1 MPDLRFEDQLTDNV
15 KTLWR
20 TRISNLSAL
29 KEHLLGAVLVAFDT
43 AGGSRESG
51 GIKNTSNVSEL
62 GFSVLCTDI
71 ATSTLG
77 SNGQE
82 FSEVNDTRDLTI
94 QLHQR
99 GKGVER
105 TSGRILHAQAT
116 EVEDLVHKFFTD
128 LPGRRIL
135 VTYDSR
141 QELKWITSTLPC
153 LADMFDAMVDVQ
165 ELVHHR
171 SLESHAA
178 ETRKHE
184 RMGLRS
190 ALIAMRFAKP
200 VASATRT
207 VNDCCRILQ
216 VLGGLVQSR
225 PFSFPEA
232 RSRFSFFENLPKRN
246 RRRRFALR
254 LKPSNGQRL
263 PLWRPEDVAAAF
275 KDHKGLC
282 AVGLNWKNAH
292 RNQEGVRV
300 WWLLFCDYQ
309 TMHTFYSSM
318 DGQVFEGLEIRVI
331 PDFEEMDFRNELVS
345 TV

>member
-1 MPDLRFEDQLTDNV
+1 MPDLNFEDQLTDSV

-20 TRISNLSAL
+20 TRISNLSSL
-29 KEHLLGAVLVAFDT
+29 KEHLLGAILVAFDT
-43 AGGSRESG
+43 AGGSREFG

-62 GFSVLCTDI
+62 GFSALCTDI
-71 ATSTLG
+71 ATSPLG
-77 SNGQE
+77 SNGLD
-82 FSEVNDTRDLTI
+82 FSEANDTRNLTI
-94 QLHQR
+94 QLHRR

-116 EVEDLVHKFFTD
+116 DVEDLVQNFFTD

-135 VTYDSR
+135 VMYDPR

-165 ELVHHR
+165 ELVDHR
-171 SLESHAA
+171 SLESRAA
-178 ETRKHE
+178 ETCKQE

-190 ALIAMRFAKP
+190 ALIAMRFPKP
-200 VASATRT
+200 AASATRP

-225 PFSFPEA
+225 PFNLPEA
-232 RSRFSFFENLPKRN
+232 RSRFSFFDRLPKR
-246 RRRRFALR
+246 RKRHPFALR
-254 LKPSNGQRL
+254 IKPSDEQRL
-263 PLWRPEDVAAAF
+263 PPWRPEDVAAAF

-282 AVGLNWKNAH
+282 GVGLNWKNP
-292 RNQEGVRV
+292 RLRQEGVRV

-309 TMHTFYSSM
+309 TMHTFYNSM
-318 DGQVFEGLEIRVI
+318 DGQEFEGLEIRVI
-331 PDFEEMDFRNELVS
+331 PDFEEMDIRNEPVN

>member
-1 MPDLRFEDQLTDNV
+1 MRAARQ
-15 KTLWR
+15 
-20 TRISNLSAL
+20 SNLSAL

-43 AGGSRESG
+43 AGGSREFG

-82 FSEVNDTRDLTI
+82 FSEANDTRDLTI

-99 GKGVER
+99 GKGIER

-116 EVEDLVHKFFTD
+116 EVEDLVCDFFTD

-135 VTYDSR
+135 VMYDPR
-141 QELKWITSTLPC
+141 QELKWITSNLPC
-153 LADMFDAMVDVQ
+153 LAEMFDAMVDVQ
-165 ELVHHR
+165 ELVDYH
-171 SLESHAA
+171 SLESRAA

-207 VNDCCRILQ
+207 VNYCCRILQ

-225 PFSFPEA
+225 PFNLPEA
-232 RSRFSFFENLPKRN
+232 RSRFSLFESLPKRN
-246 RRRRFALR
+246 KRHRFAVR
-254 LKPSNGQRL
+254 IKPSNGQRL
-263 PLWRPEDVAAAF
+263 PLWRPADVAAAF

-282 AVGLNWKNAH
+282 AVGLNWQNAH
-292 RNQEGVRV
+292 IKQEGVRV
-300 WWLLFCDYQ
+300 WWLLFYDYQ
-309 TMHTFYSSM
+309 TMHTFYKSM
-318 DGQVFEGLEIRVI
+318 DGQTFKGLEIRVI
-331 PDFEEMDFRNELVS
+331 PDFKERDSLDAKI
-345 TV
+345 T